1 MNLLSKKVITLVM
14 TIVMTMTFL
23 TGCKYFDVETK
34 TLIDYRYSAE
44 HMEYSTNSDG
54 QTLSYHYNEKFELLY
69 EYTYA
74 DGHTERHW
82 EECTRFEYQKAKDE
96 LGVVES

>member
-1 MNLLSKKVITLVM
+1 MKKVYTVIMAMIL
-14 TIVMTMTFL
+14 IVAL
-23 TGCKYFDVETK
+23 AGCAYFDVETK
-34 TLIDYRYSAE
+34 TLIDYRYTAE

-54 QTLSYHYNEKFELLY
+54 KTSSYHYNEKFELLY

-74 DGHTERHW
+74 DGHTARYW

-96 LGVVES
+96 LGVVEP

>member
-1 MNLLSKKVITLVM
+1 MNSLSKKVITLVM

-23 TGCKYFDVETK
+23 VGCKYFDVETK

-44 HMEYSTNSDG
+44 HVEYSTNSDG
-54 QTLSYHYNEKFELLY
+54 KTSSCHYNEKFELLY

-96 LGVVES
+96 LGVVEP

>member
-1 MNLLSKKVITLVM
+1 MKISIRKVITILMMMVI
-14 TIVMTMTFL
+14 IVIYL
-23 TGCKYFDVETK
+23 TGCKYFEEETK

-44 HMEYSTNSDG
+44 HVEVTTNSDG
-54 QTLSYHYNEKFELLY
+54 KTSSYHYNEKFELLY
-69 EYTYA
+69 EITYA

-96 LGVVES
+96 LGVVEP

>member
-1 MNLLSKKVITLVM
+1 MKKVYTVIMAMIL
-14 TIVMTMTFL
+14 IVAL
-23 TGCKYFDVETK
+23 AGCAHFDVETK

-54 QTLSYHYNEKFELLY
+54 KTSSYHYNEKFELLY

-74 DGHTERHW
+74 DGHTARHW

-96 LGVVES
+96 LGVVEP

>member
-1 MNLLSKKVITLVM
+1 MKKVYTVIMAMIL
-14 TIVMTMTFL
+14 IVAL
-23 TGCKYFDVETK
+23 AGCDYYEVETK
-34 TLIDYRYSAE
+34 TLIDYRYSGE
-44 HMEYSTNSDG
+44 HMEISTNSDG
-54 QTLSYHYNEKFELLY
+54 KTSSYHYNEKFELLY

-96 LGVVES
+96 LGVVEP

>member
-1 MNLLSKKVITLVM
+1 MKKVYTILMAMILAVVLV
-14 TIVMTMTFL
+14 
-23 TGCKYFDVETK
+23 GCAYFDVETK

-44 HMEYSTNSDG
+44 HVEYSTDSNGKTTSV
-54 QTLSYHYNEKFELLY
+54 HFNEKFELLY
-69 EYTYA
+69 EYSYA

-96 LGVVES
+96 LGVVEP

>member
-1 MNLLSKKVITLVM
+1 MKKVYTVIMAMIL
-14 TIVMTMTFL
+14 IVAL
-23 TGCKYFDVETK
+23 ARCDYFEVETK
-34 TLIDYRYSAE
+34 TLIDYRYSGE
-44 HMEYSTNSDG
+44 HMEISTNSDG
-54 QTLSYHYNEKFELLY
+54 KTSSYHYNEKFELLY

-96 LGVVES
+96 LGVVEP